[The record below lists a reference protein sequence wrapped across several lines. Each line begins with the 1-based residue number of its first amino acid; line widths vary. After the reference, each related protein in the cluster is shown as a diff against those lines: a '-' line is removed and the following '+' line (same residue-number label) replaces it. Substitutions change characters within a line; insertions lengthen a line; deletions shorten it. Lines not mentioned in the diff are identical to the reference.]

1 MPTTNSNVNGGPDR
15 DRTGDLL
22 VANEALSQ
30 LSYKPIAQGAVGRLA
45 KVVTYMDGT
54 YCLALF
60 AFGLFPSGSYI
71 ISLTELNVK
80 YFIYFLERPKKSS
93 LPQKG
98 SQ

>member
-30 LSYKPIAQGAVGRLA
+30 LSYRPIAQGAVGRLA
-45 KVVTYMDGT
+45 KVVIYMDGT
-54 YCLALF
+54 YCLALL
-60 AFGLFPSGSYI
+60 AFWVVPSGFYI
-71 ISLTELNVK
+71 VSFTELNVK
-80 YFIYFLERPKKSS
+80 YFIYFLERPKKSC